1 MIRLEKVKK
10 DQNRGKKNCK
20 SILKIELYTIL
31 NIAFIIIT
39 LLVYMIT
46 SGMIDISLRSSL
58 KLLNIKDYVLIY
70 ILIFA
75 LTYLISVRFGR
86 FIFKESAIKTY
97 NEEEE

>member
-1 MIRLEKVKK
+1 MNDKAYLT
-10 DQNRGKKNCK
+10 N
-20 SILKIELYTIL
+20 Y
-31 NIAFIIIT
+31 
-39 LLVYMIT
+39 
-46 SGMIDISLRSSL
+46 DINEALDKYI

-70 ILIFA
+70 ILIFT